1 MTIMYDSWLDM
12 IIELDE
18 NRNLFYYLDEQYNS
32 VLGKLATKE
41 ELILIGF
48 EIIHNDEQL
57 SL

>member
-18 NRNLFYYLDEQYNS
+18 ERNLFYYYDPQYQ
-32 VLGKLATKE
+32 VTMGKLATKE

-48 EIIHNDEQL
+48 EEI
-57 SL
+57 